1 MGVGFVIAEDQGV
14 DGMTW
19 WKDTVI
25 YEIYPESFYDANGD
39 GVGDLAGIREKLP
52 ELVELGVETLWLC
65 PIFSS
70 PMKDGGY
77 DVGDYCGIREE
88 LGTLEEFDAL
98 VAALKRNQMRLILDI
113 PINHTSDQH
122 NWFQHSKASS
132 DNLYRDFYIW
142 RAGKGESPPNN
153 WISSKVGGS
162 CWAQTEE
169 TEDYYLHLYSDWQPD
184 LNWENPAVREAMAKV
199 LQFWIDRGVDGFRL
213 DVINKI
219 GKEPGLPDAN
229 IDPETGLPEYP
240 EPYFQNH
247 PLSHGYIQE
256 LRSRL
261 KGDEIFLI
269 GQTQGVSEAEA
280 YAYAAPIRNELDS
293 FLQFE
298 ATDFQKSKGES
309 QEAFVEGWKAKL
321 FRWQMI
327 DERVDAMIF
336 FGSHDLSRT
345 VSHFGEDERYRRE
358 SSKALALLLLS
369 LRGIPV
375 IYMGEEI
382 GMTNARYRDFSKYQ
396 DIRTRLA
403 YQRRVIEGGEPE
415 EKVLR
420 EIWET
425 SRDNARY
432 PIHWNAGPNAG
443 FSRIKP
449 RLSPAS
455 NYRQVNFEIE
465 GEDPNSVFSFYKKMI
480 RIRRLEDAL
489 RRGGFRAAES
499 VPGVI
504 CFEREWQGRRLVTQV
519 NLTDAE
525 KVCEWIEGSA
535 CRIAT
540 HALQGEASV
549 LSAFEGRILMI

>member
-1 MGVGFVIAEDQGV
+1 MS
-14 DGMTW
+14 W

-39 GVGDLAGIREKLP
+39 GVGDLVGIRAKLP
-52 ELVELGVETLWLC
+52 ELVRLGVETLWIC

-77 DVGDYCGIREE
+77 DVSDYFGIRESV
-88 LGTLEEFDAL
+88 GTFEEFDAL
-98 VAALKRNQMRLILDI
+98 VAELKEQNMRLILDI
-113 PINHTSDQH
+113 PINHTSDSH
-122 NWFQHSKASS
+122 HWFQQSKVSEA
-132 DNLYRDFYIW
+132 NPYRDYYIW
-142 RAGKGESPPNN
+142 RAGKGEFPPNN

-169 TEDYYLHLYSDWQPD
+169 TEAYYLHLYSDWQPD
-184 LNWENPAVREAMAKV
+184 LNWENPAVRSAMAQV

-229 IDPETGLPEYP
+229 VDPETGEPFFP

-261 KGDEIFLI
+261 KGEEIFLI
-269 GQTQGVSEAEA
+269 GQTQGVSELEA
-280 YAYAAPIRNELDS
+280 YQYAAPVRKELDS

-298 ATDFQKSKGES
+298 ATDFRKTEGQS
-309 QEAFVEGWKAKL
+309 QEVFIEGWKEKL
-321 FRWQMI
+321 FRWQRI
-327 DERVDAMIF
+327 DECLSAMIF

-345 VSHFGEDERYRRE
+345 VSHYGEDVTYRRE

-396 DIRTRLA
+396 DIRTRLT
-403 YQRRVIEGGEPE
+403 YQRRVLEGGEPE
-415 EKVLR
+415 EEVLR

-432 PIHWNAGPNAG
+432 PIHWNAGNNAG
-443 FSRIKP
+443 FSEVKP

-455 NYRQVNFEIE
+455 NYRQVNVESE
-465 GEDPNSVFSFYKKMI
+465 RREEDSVLTFYRKMI
-480 RIRRLEDAL
+480 NLRRSEMVL
-489 RRGGFRAAES
+489 RRGTFHPLKSE
-499 VPGVI
+499 PGVI
-504 CFEREWQGRRLVTQV
+504 SFERVWESRRVVVEV
-519 NLTDAE
+519 NLTHTPKKSGLTGCE
-525 KVCEWIEGSA
+525 KSLIT
-535 CRIAT
+535 T
-540 HALQGEASV
+540 HSNSWMQPTLAAY
-549 LSAFEGRILMI
+549 EGRILVI